1 MYPQVKQTERYYKE
15 NPVLCENYDK
25 LLWGTQHKTMS
36 GDYFTHNDRQTKS
49 RPMYSTLKWTEDGE
63 LSSLDMSRILEA
75 LESHEEKQE

>member
-36 GDYFTHNDRQTKS
+36 GDYFTHNDRQPCISNTS
-49 RPMYSTLKWTEDGE
+49 ALKWTEDGE
-63 LSSLDMSRILEA
+63 LSALDMSRILEA
-75 LESHEEKQE
+75 LQSHEGKQE

>member
-49 RPMYSTLKWTEDGE
+49 YSTLKWTEDGE

-75 LESHEEKQE
+75 LASHEEKQE